1 MSEVLNSY
9 LKTPSKTKYGVV
21 VPPKFEEKDTSTPPD
36 LSNLPSQ
43 TGDLGMKVSFQV
55 TADYN
60 QKYQGKAF
68 DIYKEKFLEESDYH
82 KKIIAGTA
90 GIGYNALLLLSV
102 EGKVA
107 QISVKA
113 AAIGLSTTSLV
124 LGDGYSITK
133 AGAISTIATIVKP
146 SMFGYKWVS
155 EPAQKV
161 INKLKVSDNIESRI
175 LGESIGGW
183 QTFGQLTYQ
192 AYHNIPVVN
201 PLGIIPGGSHYGF
214 SVLPAQWLESGLSKA
229 ATKSSI
235 GYIFGKKSYE
245 PYVTG
250 LSAIDQ
256 LHLQRNSFTTEYLPN
271 TPVTSVSN
279 YIKPAATMVSTLPP
293 GTIMDTMDPNPNR
306 ILASPPPKEK
316 TEKEKIEGFIRNFD
330 RKKPQ
335 NIWYERYQRIV
346 RPDLYASYD
355 KAKERLSVLKARER
369 NSSVILDVV
378 DWFGEIIF
386 GDIAKSLKNLST
398 GIDGAQK
405 LSAGIDYN
413 SEIIIKLAE
422 YKRDLEAAGG
432 TFKIESNGT
441 FWIMPPKQ
449 PRAELTT
456 IGTTVNVT
464 TNTSTGISGNT
475 GTATT
480 STVNPSQ
487 NIEVLKNVPAIR
499 GLVASANKTAWKEA
513 YWKFIKNNPNLVK
526 GKWHKDIIP
535 LFYSYNP
542 KFAPKMTTN
551 QKINQMRAD
560 FYANPSL
567 TN

>member
-1 MSEVLNSY
+1 MSDVLNSY

-21 VPPKFEEKDTSTPPD
+21 VPPKFEEKDTSTPPE
-36 LSNLPSQ
+36 LTNLPSQ
-43 TGDLGMKVSFQV
+43 TGGLGMKVSFQV

-68 DIYKEKFLEESDYH
+68 DIYKEKFLEASDYH

-90 GIGYNALLLLSV
+90 GLGYNALLLLSV
-102 EGKVA
+102 EGKLA
-107 QISVKA
+107 QIAVKGT
-113 AAIGLSTTSLV
+113 AIGLSTTSLV
-124 LGDGYSITK
+124 LGDGYSVTK
-133 AGAISTIATIVKP
+133 ALGISTVAMAIKP
-146 SMFGYKWVS
+146 SNMGYEWAEGV
-155 EPAQKV
+155 ARAGQKV
-161 INKLKVSDNIESRI
+161 IGNQSVETRLLNKTIDAFVTRGQNIYK
-175 LGESIGGW
+175 
-183 QTFGQLTYQ
+183 F
-192 AYHNIPVVN
+192 YHNIPTIN
-201 PLGIIPGGSHYGF
+201 PLGIIPGHHVGF
-214 SVLPAQWLESGLSKA
+214 SVLPVQFLEAGLTKA
-229 ATKSSI
+229 ATKNTF
-235 GYIFGKKSYE
+235 GFVFGKKSYE

-250 LSAIDQ
+250 LGALNQ
-256 LHLQRNSFTTEYLPN
+256 LHLQQNSFTTEFISN
-271 TPVTSVSN
+271 VPVTSVSN
-279 YIKPAATMVSTLPP
+279 YIRPMATIMSTLPP
-293 GTIMDTMDPNPNR
+293 GTVSDSMDPNPNR

-316 TEKEKIEGFIRNFD
+316 TEKEKIEEFIRNFD

-355 KAKERLSVLKARER
+355 KAKKRLKLLKARER
-369 NSSVILDVV
+369 SSSVILDVA
-378 DWFGEIIF
+378 DWFSEIIF
-386 GDIAKSLKNLST
+386 GDIAKSLKNLTS
-398 GIDGAQK
+398 GIEGAQK
-405 LSAGIDYN
+405 LSEGIDYN

-432 TFKIESNGT
+432 TFKIESNGS

-475 GTATT
+475 GTAIT

-513 YWKFIKNNPNLVK
+513 YNKFRIENKELVK
-526 GKWHKDIIP
+526 GKWHAEVLP
-535 LFYSYNP
+535 LFYTANP
-542 KFAPKMTTN
+542 KYAPKMTSA
-551 QKINQMRAD
+551 QKKSQMLND
-560 FYANPSL
+560 YYSNPSL
-567 TN
+567 Y